1 MSYTKSLQ
9 NFRKRLLQDPTESAP
24 ETEAPKSLIS
34 RPTVFQPANTVQT
47 QKNDPNAFIES
58 TLRQIRNAR
67 MQFEERT
74 AKSLAKAKE
83 EDEITEQLPM
93 LYRTKAPVEVPT
105 TRGKLSEEK
114 PMSAK
119 GTGRSPA
126 DDELYADTSPYK
138 RDGLD
143 LLALSRAIK
152 KIESGGGNYSARG
165 PVVESGQ
172 YKGQRAMGAYQVM
185 PGNLPAWS
193 KAALGRVVSE
203 DEFMSSKVIQD
214 TIFLDQMTKSFDK
227 YGSAEDAASVWFT
240 GQPASKSKGRS
251 DGYMKAEDYVSN
263 FSRGYREG

>member
-9 NFRKRLLQDPTESAP
+9 SFRKRLLQDPTETAS
-24 ETEAPKSLIS
+24 EIEAPKSLIS

-83 EDEITEQLPM
+83 EDEVTEQPPM
-93 LYRTKAPVEVPT
+93 LYRTKAPAEVPT

-114 PMSAK
+114 PMPVQ

-165 PVVESGQ
+165 PVVES
-172 YKGQRAMGAYQVM
+172 
-185 PGNLPAWS
+185 
-193 KAALGRVVSE
+193 
-203 DEFMSSKVIQD
+203 VISVKLL
-214 TIFLDQMTKSFDK
+214 TLIFHLSLKPRRSVLF
-227 YGSAEDAASVWFT
+227 ASVKLSHSIRLSFIELLCL
-240 GQPASKSKGRS
+240 GFKIRIKLL
-251 DGYMKAEDYVSN
+251 N
-263 FSRGYREG
+263 LIFI